1 MEMQGN
7 GTSLGPTGSQHKLIP
22 VRVFLLSGTFSVL
35 YLRNLIKII
44 WREFIRL
51 KSLKNIKDSMGED
64 TMRWDDSMEQYT
76 LYMGIKPANIRDS
89 NKFIILLVNPLQ

>member
-1 MEMQGN
+1 
-7 GTSLGPTGSQHKLIP
+7 
-22 VRVFLLSGTFSVL
+22 
-35 YLRNLIKII
+35 
-44 WREFIRL
+44 
-51 KSLKNIKDSMGED
+51 MGEE